1 MGQIFIDLINI
12 FITFHSTGNIEFQPK
27 KSTYHHD
34 ESVLVQ
40 NPELVVTISGLLGVS
55 EETLMNALTSKKARV
70 QGEILVMHYRLP
82 EVRKNIERILEL

>member
-1 MGQIFIDLINI
+1 MYVLIFELY
-12 FITFHSTGNIEFQPK
+12 STGNIEFQPK

-82 EVRKNIERILEL
+82 EVRSNTKRIIEF